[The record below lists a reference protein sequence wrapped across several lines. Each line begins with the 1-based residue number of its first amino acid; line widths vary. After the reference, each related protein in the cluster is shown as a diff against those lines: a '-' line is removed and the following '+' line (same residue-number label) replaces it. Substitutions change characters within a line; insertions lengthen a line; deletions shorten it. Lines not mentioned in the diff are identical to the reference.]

1 MAKSIYEV
9 LNTLKTTTSVPGH
22 GDEIE
27 HTIPPELFP
36 DDSTFEDADQLLEWA
51 EDLGFTHALLQKGI
65 QKGLIDARATFKS
78 CKKADIWTPEYGQN
92 NVDKME
98 WTITKRPNQGGKK
111 SLDEARFK
119 DCMAM
124 IVKLTENKMD
134 VETIK
139 AMTVSIYGEDVVN
152 AIFEALTPVTEETT
166 E

>member
-1 MAKSIYEV
+1 MSKSIYEI
-9 LNTLKTTTSVPGH
+9 LNDLTTTTAVPGF

-36 DDSTFEDADQLLEWA
+36 DDSTFESAELLLDWA
-51 EDLGFTHALLQKGI
+51 EDLGFTHVLLQKGI

-78 CKKADIWTPEYGQN
+78 CKKADTWTPEYGQA

-98 WTITKRPNQGGKK
+98 WKVTTRPNQGRKK
-111 SLDEARFK
+111 TLDEARFK

-124 IVKLTENKMD
+124 IAKLTENKMD

-139 AMTVSIYGEDVVN
+139 EMTIGIYGDAVVN
-152 AIFEALTPVTEETT
+152 AIFDALTE
-166 E
+166 